1 MKLNEK
7 ELLYI
12 GNKVNG
18 EAHKEGA
25 LWIKETEKKLKKKE
39 GTAIAHRLTSKKTY
53 KSEFSLCSVYQTVL

>member
-39 GTAIAHRLTSKKTY
+39 VYTRRYFRLVGNLLFYLSGDNKVG
-53 KSEFSLCSVYQTVL
+53 LL